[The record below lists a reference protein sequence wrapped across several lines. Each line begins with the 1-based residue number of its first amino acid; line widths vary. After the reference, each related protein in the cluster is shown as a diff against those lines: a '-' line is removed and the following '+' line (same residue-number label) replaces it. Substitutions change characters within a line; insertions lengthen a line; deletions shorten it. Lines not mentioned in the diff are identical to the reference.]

1 MRYGPDYEP
10 RTEWENL
17 VLLEALQATQ
27 GQIGTHVR
35 GVAAEAGY
43 ELVVVHACIDSE
55 DADTAEDLAEL
66 ASDIEV
72 SMGQYV
78 EPTPTVELRLHVG
91 DTDPSWPGYEHRRL
105 YLMHWRAREDYVPE

>member
-1 MRYGPDYEP
+1 MTYGPDYEP
-10 RTEWENL
+10 RSEWENL
-17 VLLEALQATQ
+17 VLLEALQAAQ

-35 GVAAEAGY
+35 GVAVEAGY
-43 ELVVVHACIDSE
+43 ELVVVHACIDSD

-66 ASDIEV
+66 ASDIQG
-72 SMGQYV
+72 SMEQYV

-91 DTDPSWPGYEHRRL
+91 NTDPSWPGYEHRRL